1 LEGHIGPKAV
11 RPSSKCILVTG
22 ASGFVGSR
30 LVSRLKHHGH
40 TIVATCTGEAPAHS
54 EGIHWLKWN
63 ALTHQLPEIEER
75 VDTVIHLAGHRDY
88 HQWPDKAAEIFDVAV
103 GSTVAW
109 LEFARIRGVKSFIL
123 ASTGDALGNMDR
135 TQRED
140 DGDYRPASFYG
151 AVKACSELISRQY
164 EKFMSIAVARFYHPY
179 GLGGDR
185 FLVNRLL
192 RRVSRSETVFL
203 EGDEGIILNP
213 VWIDDLCEGLSS
225 LVMTEASGTFH
236 LAGPR
241 TLTLRALVELM
252 GKITGIPPKIET
264 RSTGGY
270 SHHDAEFERMTSCC
284 HYRPVIGPEE
294 GLRLCWKEMRDTD
307 FAS

>member
-1 LEGHIGPKAV
+1 M

-140 DGDYRPASFYG
+140 DGDYRPAKQRKGNHETHAGFAFSAFSG
-151 AVKACSELISRQY
+151 NPLIRTMFFSDG
-164 EKFMSIAVARFYHPY
+164 F
-179 GLGGDR
+179 
-185 FLVNRLL
+185 NR
-192 RRVSRSETVFL
+192 
-203 EGDEGIILNP
+203 G
-213 VWIDDLCEGLSS
+213 
-225 LVMTEASGTFH
+225 
-236 LAGPR
+236 
-241 TLTLRALVELM
+241 
-252 GKITGIPPKIET
+252 
-264 RSTGGY
+264 
-270 SHHDAEFERMTSCC
+270 
-284 HYRPVIGPEE
+284 EE
-294 GLRLCWKEMRDTD
+294 
-307 FAS
+307 